1 MKKVSDYVKP
11 NILIIFGALLFLYY
25 LNFLSYR
32 GAGLALGIIAI
43 VFSAC
48 YLAIGILLV
57 LKGNKLTSS
66 VETILGVVSVSLF
79 IVFMFV
85 YFLLS
90 TINLARAMGP
100 TAWTIK
106 ILSMIASLALL
117 AVFVFFKFGG
127 SQISLRLTNLF
138 SAIFTLALLLDLLFD
153 GAGNS
158 TVLGNIDVLLVVI
171 YAVYTFIL
179 FNALG
184 NTEAA
189 PAENAAEEKEPEE
202 PASEKPVEE
211 PAPEETV

>member
-1 MKKVSDYVKP
+1 MSEPTIRVQKIRRDTVKTR
-11 NILIIFGALLFLYY
+11 LIIFGALLFLYY

-43 VFSAC
+43 VFSVY
-48 YLAIGILLV
+48 YLVIGVTLV
-57 LKGNKLTSS
+57 LMGNKLAPS
-66 VETILGVVSVSLF
+66 VEKVLGVVSTSLF
-79 IVFMFV
+79 IIFMFV
-85 YFLLS
+85 YFLLA

-117 AVFVFFKFGG
+117 VIFALYKFGG
-127 SQISLRLTNLF
+127 SQISLRLANLF
-138 SAIFTLALLLDLLFD
+138 SAIFSLALLLDLLFD

-179 FNALG
+179 FSSLG
-184 NTEAA
+184 KAEA
-189 PAENAAEEKEPEE
+189 
-202 PASEKPVEE
+202 
-211 PAPEETV
+211 APEETV

>member
-1 MKKVSDYVKP
+1 MKKVTDFLKP

-32 GAGLALGIIAI
+32 GAGLALGIVAI
-43 VFSAC
+43 VFSVY
-48 YLAIGILLV
+48 YLAIGVALV
-57 LKGNKLTSS
+57 LMGNKLAPS
-66 VETILGVVSVSLF
+66 VEKVLGVVSTSLF
-79 IVFMFV
+79 IIFMFV
-85 YFLLS
+85 YFLLA

-117 AVFVFFKFGG
+117 VIFALYKFGG
-127 SQISLRLTNLF
+127 SQISLRLANLF

-158 TVLGNIDVLLVVI
+158 TVLGNVDVLLVVI

-179 FNALG
+179 FSALG
-184 NTEAA
+184 KTEAA
-189 PAENAAEEKEPEE
+189 PAENAAKEEEPAE
-202 PASEKPVEE
+202 PASEKPAEE